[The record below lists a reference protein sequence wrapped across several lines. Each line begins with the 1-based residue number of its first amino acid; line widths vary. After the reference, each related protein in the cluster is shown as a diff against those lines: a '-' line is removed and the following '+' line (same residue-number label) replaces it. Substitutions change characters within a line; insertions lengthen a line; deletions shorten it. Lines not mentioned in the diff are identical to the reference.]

1 MFSRLFN
8 AGTAANQPP
17 PPKATSPLSP
27 TAKPFTM
34 TSSNPSSS
42 AGSSEAPPLHCD
54 ERCGQIVP
62 DQICPGQIYGQII
75 DLQRLF
81 HDLAAS
87 GQMAPEQVG
96 ASHRYP
102 MPPWTRAC
110 VAR

>member
-1 MFSRLFN
+1 MP
-8 AGTAANQPP
+8 AASSF
-17 PPKATSPLSP
+17 AHSPN
-27 TAKPFTM
+27 T
-34 TSSNPSSS
+34 PSS
-42 AGSSEAPPLHCD
+42 
-54 ERCGQIVP
+54 QIVP